1 MVVRLA
7 ANKYVY
13 LLPFIQKLWT
23 SIENISWYLCLG
35 FRRVVFEV
43 KKSIFVTS
51 YFNSLLLFFFF
62 KMLAFSKFFRFD
74 NQINRP
80 IRTLVEYH
88 SLKKIVLFPSLL
100 QLFLPIQWVH
110 FLKSNDYLNVTFF
123 ATLFFW
129 MLQLRSHKIN
139 RNYCLVILFSDL

>member
-51 YFNSLLLFFFF
+51 YFNSLLLFF
-62 KMLAFSKFFRFD
+62 
-74 NQINRP
+74 
-80 IRTLVEYH
+80 
-88 SLKKIVLFPSLL
+88 SLKCWHFQSFLDLTIKLIDLFEHWLNIIPWKNSPFSVSITAFLTDSIGPL
-100 QLFLPIQWVH
+100 FKKQRLPKRNIFCDALFL
-110 FLKSNDYLNVTFF
+110 N
-123 ATLFFW
+123 AT
-129 MLQLRSHKIN
+129 
-139 RNYCLVILFSDL
+139 VEEP